1 MQKAAFKEFT
11 QAVVRTYDVTRMPK
25 WWRPEIL
32 RTYCFLVAY
41 LDRNIALVPADLRK
55 DLDESLR
62 LTIILCEE
70 FVKAAVVPRNRF
82 RRVRSAFC
90 VRPSALQSRSDCSI

>member
-1 MQKAAFKEFT
+1 M
-11 QAVVRTYDVTRMPK
+11 VRTYDVTRMPK